1 MQVKIIGQAKD
12 LRTNTDILYAQLSI
26 QDYLC
31 LVGDNFDD
39 YEPQRRREKYKAYDR
54 MKLDIKR
61 GALLP
66 SITLAVKPE
75 LVSNLLPLLKE
86 PDNKELETALSK
98 PGQVDILD
106 GLQRTF
112 ILSDIAKESFNFN
125 PEQKVLVEFWLEGN
139 IRNLIYRIIVLN
151 AGQKPMTMKH
161 QIGLLFITLNDT
173 LKTEIPDIEIFKEKE
188 SARRTKARRYH
199 LDRIATAYQSF
210 ITKSAEIQRQN
221 VVAQKLVEEEILDS
235 TEKELGDQF
244 EDFKNY
250 LRIYADLDVEISRI
264 YTGNADQE
272 ILNSIKAEQE
282 IPNGIKW
289 FGEESVMN
297 SFFAALALASSNNNS
312 ERVQKALDT
321 LLKSLRD
328 TQEGDDPLA
337 LEKLQELES
346 GFNARKVSLGF
357 AKRKLLTNGFKEYFR
372 EAGKE
377 SFVNCW
383 ITAAE

>member
-1 MQVKIIGQAKD
+1 MQVKIIGKAKD

-26 QDYLC
+26 QDYLD

-39 YEPQRRREKYKAYDR
+39 YEPQRKREKYKAYER
-54 MKLDIKR
+54 MKVDIMN

-75 LVSNLLPLLKE
+75 LVSDILPIVQK
-86 PDNKELETALSK
+86 DDRQELERALSK
-98 PGQVDILD
+98 PGQVNILD

-112 ILSDIAKESFNFN
+112 ILKDIAKEDFDFNS
-125 PEQKVLVEFWLEGN
+125 EQKLLVEFWLEGN

-151 AGQKPMTMKH
+151 AGQKPMSMKH

-173 LKTEIPDIEIFKEKE
+173 LKDEIPDIEIFKEKE
-188 SARRTKARRYH
+188 SARRKKARKYP

-210 ITKSAEIQRQN
+210 ITKSPETQRQN

-235 TEKELGDQF
+235 TEEQLGEQF
-244 EDFKNY
+244 DAFKNY
-250 LRIYADLDVEISRI
+250 LKIYADLDVEVSRI
-264 YTGNADQE
+264 YIGNAD
-272 ILNSIKAEQE
+272 KE

-297 SFFAALALASSNNNS
+297 SFFAALALVSSNNS

-321 LLKSLRD
+321 LLKLLRD
-328 TQEGDDPLA
+328 TKENDDPLA

-346 GFNARKVSLGF
+346 GFNPRKVSLGF

-372 EAGKE
+372 EAGKVP
-377 SFVNCW
+377 FLNCW